1 MSLQVLAKACEREVV
16 ETVPTAPLFLEGDVG
31 LEARDLWN
39 GMVFKGKA
47 FSLRS
52 ICKLFLQNR
61 PILAVVCGV
70 EGKGATLWTS
80 FSSPDAKLCTTAQ
93 GDAMEA
99 VKRFFFF
106 CISHQSFPPTMV
118 GDVFLEHTS
127 VASHALAAF
136 ENIFFSP
143 PPLLKVRFD
152 PTSPRLKSQHDCTY
166 HPARWY
172 CGVFFASEKLL
183 VRYFCSNLGERKSR
197 FRDKFWRLQAT
208 CSLDMD

>member
-16 ETVPTAPLFLEGDVG
+16 ETVPTAPIFLEGDVG

-106 CISHQSFPPTMV
+106 FVSPIK
-118 GDVFLEHTS
+118 VFRLPWLGMFFWNTQ
-127 VASHALAAF
+127 ALLVMRSLPLKTFFFSSTAF
-136 ENIFFSP
+136 EGSIRSNVAAA
-143 PPLLKVRFD
+143 KV
-152 PTSPRLKSQHDCTY
+152 S
-166 HPARWY
+166 A
-172 CGVFFASEKLL
+172 
-183 VRYFCSNLGERKSR
+183 
-197 FRDKFWRLQAT
+197 
-208 CSLDMD
+208 

>member
-1 MSLQVLAKACEREVV
+1 MSLQVLAKTCEREV
-16 ETVPTAPLFLEGDVG
+16 TVKLWRPYRPRRSFLKVT
-31 LEARDLWN
+31 LVQN
-39 GMVFKGKA
+39 GMVFKEKA

-52 ICKLFLQNR
+52 LCKLFLRNR

-106 CISHQSFPPTMV
+106 CISHQSFPPTM
-118 GDVFLEHTS
+118 GRDVFLEHTS

-136 ENIFFSP
+136 ENIFF
-143 PPLLKVRFD
+143 LFHRF
-152 PTSPRLKSQHDCTY
+152 
-166 HPARWY
+166 
-172 CGVFFASEKLL
+172 
-183 VRYFCSNLGERKSR
+183 
-197 FRDKFWRLQAT
+197 
-208 CSLDMD
+208 